1 MECFPAADGGNM
13 GIPWL
18 FCWYFT
24 SSIQSQGEN
33 VVLKKALEHIGT
45 QKRRISCGAPLRSA
59 PCGALPCGDH
69 AAQINHCESRER
81 DWRDEVLF
89 KGTNRIF
96 SLQVRLTVIMMV

>member
-1 MECFPAADGGNM
+1 MSVWWKDVA
-13 GIPWL
+13 
-18 FCWYFT
+18 FCGFKQAQTYLDWQFGD
-24 SSIQSQGEN
+24 SF
-33 VVLKKALEHIGT
+33 LRKALEHIGT

-69 AAQINHCESRER
+69 AAQINRCESRER